1 MFRTVRLAITRIRA
15 DLAQI
20 VGAFKEMSGA
30 GFSVVVNSLPAPIVQ
45 RLRDRYG
52 A

>member
-1 MFRTVRLAITRIRA
+1 MFRTVRRGAQGARLTG
-15 DLAQI
+15 QI
-20 VGAFKEMSGA
+20 VGAFKDMSGA

>member
-1 MFRTVRLAITRIRA
+1 MFRTVRPTLTSIEA
-15 DLAQI
+15 DTAQI